1 MFTRTVR
8 SCWRAAGALAIAA
21 GAVAIGAAPSAQAAP
36 AGALAP
42 HNAGR
47 IIVGFKSTASTT
59 ERIGAFNRHGAKSHR
74 SLGTRGTSTEVVT
87 LPAGVSVEQA
97 LALYKADPA
106 VRYAE
111 PDYVLT
117 HQAVSNDPQ
126 YTNGTLWGMQ
136 GDASTPANQFGSGAA
151 EAWAAGYTGS
161 SSVVVGVIDEGIQVS
176 HPDLAANIWT
186 NPGEVAG
193 NGLDDDAN
201 GFVDDINGWDFF
213 NRDNTVF
220 DGAANP
226 VIDEHGTHVSGT
238 IGGVGGNGVGV
249 AGVNWNVKIVSAKFL
264 GPTGGNTTD
273 AVSAIN
279 YLVDLKARRG
289 VNLVAINNSW
299 GGGAFSQALSD
310 AINAAG
316 DQNIL
321 FVAAAGNSGT
331 NNDVTASYPSN
342 YDCSRGGTRGWDC
355 VLAVAAIDSA
365 GGLAS
370 FSQYGATTV
379 DIGAPGVAITS
390 TVPNSTYASFN
401 GTSMATP
408 HVTGAAAL
416 CASMDPTLS
425 AASIRNA
432 LMSSSAATASL
443 VGRTVSGGRLDVG
456 AMMAFCVSATVPV
469 SGAPSGLTATA
480 TGPTTASLSWVD
492 GVSDET
498 SYQVERAPAPGGVCG
513 AFATVATLGADSTS
527 YNASGLA
534 PSTTYCFRV
543 RAGNGFGGG
552 SFTAYSEQAQ
562 ATTAAP
568 PPQYVCSGTAYAW
581 IDATAGGTSHV
592 LTDDSSAA
600 VTLPFAFS
608 LYGVPYTTASISS
621 NGFLRLGS
629 GAATAFTNAGIPN
642 VADPNNFIAAW
653 WDDLNPALGG
663 SVWSRTVGTAPNRQF
678 VASWNGVPHVAAAT
692 TGVSFQIVLDE
703 ASGDMTMQYLDTR
716 TGATA
721 SDRGVGATVGIEGS
735 TVTDGTQVSLNTAAR
750 NDLTAIRCTTGATA
764 PLAVATASLP
774 GAATATAYQQMLSA
788 TGGRMP
794 YTWALAAGTLPTG
807 VTLTAATGL
816 LSGTP
821 TTAGTFNFTVR
832 ATDASAA
839 TATKALSVVVT
850 APLAISTATLPG
862 ASVGTAYS
870 ATLAATGGS
879 SPYTWSLAAGALP
892 AGLSLNASTGA
903 ITGTPTV
910 GGTASFTARVTDSA
924 ARTVTRALTLA
935 VATPA
940 LPGAFN
946 KTAPANNATGR
957 SRTALTLS
965 WGASTGATRY
975 EYCFDT
981 VNDNACT
988 GTWTSTGTARSVVIG
1003 GLGSRV
1009 VYFWQVRA
1017 VNGVGTTLANA
1028 GTWWR
1033 FTTAV

>member
-1 MFTRTVR
+1 MFTSTERFGSR
-8 SCWRAAGALAIAA
+8 LAGLVALAA
-21 GAVAIGAAPSAQAAP
+21 GAVAVGVVPSAQAAP
-36 AGALAP
+36 ATPLAP
-42 HNAGR
+42 HAAGR

-59 ERIGAFNRHGAKSHR
+59 ERIGAFNRHGAKAHT
-74 SLGTRGTSTEVVT
+74 SLRTRGAATEVVA
-87 LPAGVSVEQA
+87 LPAGVSVQQA
-97 LALYKADPA
+97 LAAYKADPA

-126 YTNGTLWGMQ
+126 FTNGTLWGMQ
-136 GDASTPANQFGSGAA
+136 GDASVPANQFGSGAA
-151 EAWAAGYTGS
+151 EAWDAGYTGS
-161 SSVVVGVIDEGIQVS
+161 SNVVVGVIDEGIQVT
-176 HPDLAANIWT
+176 HPDLAANIWV
-186 NPGEVAG
+186 NPREVAG
-193 NGLDDDAN
+193 NGIDDDAN
-201 GFVDDINGWDFF
+201 GFIDDINGWDFA

-264 GPTGGNTTD
+264 GTTGGTTTD
-273 AVSAIN
+273 AISAIN
-279 YLVDLKARRG
+279 YLVDLKVRGG

-331 NNDVTASYPSN
+331 NNDVTPSYPSN

-355 VLAVAAIDSA
+355 VVAVAAIDSA
-365 GGLAS
+365 GGLAT

-390 TVPNSTYASFN
+390 TVPNGAYASFN

-425 AASIRNA
+425 AAAIRNA
-432 LMSSSAATASL
+432 IIQSAAPTASL
-443 VGRTVSGGRLDVG
+443 AGRTVTGGRLDVG
-456 AMMAFCVSATVPV
+456 AMMSRCVTATVPV

-480 TGPTTASLSWVD
+480 TGPTTASLSWAD
-492 GVSDET
+492 GVTDET
-498 SYQVERAPAPGGVCG
+498 TYQVERAPATGGVCG
-513 AFATVATLGADSTS
+513 TFALVASIPANSTA
-527 YNASGLA
+527 YNAAGLA
-534 PSTTYCFRV
+534 PSTSYCFQV

-552 SFTAYSEQAQ
+552 SFSAYSEQAQ
-562 ATTAAP
+562 VTTAAP
-568 PPQYVCSGTAYAW
+568 PPQYVCSGAAYAW
-581 IDATAGGTSHV
+581 VDATAGGTSYV
-592 LTDDSSAA
+592 LTDDSSAS

-629 GAATAFTNAGIPN
+629 GAATSFTNVGIPN
-642 VADPNNFIAAW
+642 TGDPNNYIAPW

-663 SVWSRTVGTAPNRQF
+663 SIWSRTVGTAPNRQF

-692 TGVSFQIVLDE
+692 TGVSFQVVLDE
-703 ASGDMTMQYLDTR
+703 ATGDVTMQYLDTR
-716 TGATA
+716 TGSTT

-735 TVTDGTQVSLNTAAR
+735 TATDGTQVSLNIAGR
-750 NDLTAIRCTTGATA
+750 DDLTAIRCTTGAVA

-788 TGGRMP
+788 SGGRMP
-794 YTWALAAGTLPTG
+794 YTWSLAAGALPAG

-816 LSGTP
+816 LNGTP
-821 TTAGTFNFTVR
+821 TTAGTYNFTVR

-839 TATKALSVVVT
+839 TATRALSIVVT
-850 APLAISTATLPG
+850 APLAISTASLPG
-862 ASVGTAYS
+862 GTVGTAYS
-870 ATLAATGGS
+870 STLVATGGT
-879 SPYTWSLAAGALP
+879 SPYTWSLAAGSLP
-892 AGLSLNASTGA
+892 AGLSLNAATGA
-903 ITGTPTV
+903 ITGTPTAA
-910 GGTASFTARVTDSA
+910 GTVSFTVRVTDAA
-924 ARTVTRALTLA
+924 ARTVTRALSIA
-935 VATPA
+935 VTAPA

-981 VNDNACT
+981 VNDNVCN
-988 GTWTSTGTARSVVIG
+988 GTWVSTGTARSVVVG

-1017 VNGVGTTLANA
+1017 VNAVGSTLANA

>member
-1 MFTRTVR
+1 MITLTGRFGTRF
-8 SCWRAAGALAIAA
+8 AGLLALAAA
-21 GAVAIGAAPSAQAAP
+21 VCAVGTAPAAQAAP
-36 AGALAP
+36 TAPLAP
-42 HNAGR
+42 HAGGR

-59 ERIGAFNRHGAKSHR
+59 ERIGAFNRHGATSHKSLR
-74 SLGTRGTSTEVVT
+74 TRGAATEVVT

-97 LALYKADPA
+97 LANYKADPS
-106 VRYAE
+106 VRFAE

-126 YTNGTLWGMQ
+126 FTSGSLWGMQ
-136 GDASTPANQFGSGAA
+136 GAGSTPANQFGSGAA
-151 EAWAAGYTGS
+151 DVWAAGYTGS
-161 SSVVVGVIDEGIQVS
+161 SSVVVGVIDEGIQVT
-176 HPDLAANIWT
+176 HPDLAANIWV
-186 NPGEVAG
+186 NPREVAG

-201 GFVDDINGWDFF
+201 GFVDDMNGWDFF
-213 NRDNTVF
+213 NRDATVF
-220 DGAANP
+220 DGATNAT
-226 VIDEHGTHVSGT
+226 IDAHGTHVSGT

-273 AVSAIN
+273 AISAIN
-279 YLVDLKARRG
+279 YLVDLKVRGG

-331 NNDVTASYPSN
+331 NNDTTPSYPSN
-342 YDCSRGGTRGWDC
+342 YDCTRGGTRGWDC

-365 GGLAS
+365 GALAT

-379 DIGAPGVAITS
+379 DIGAPGVGIVS
-390 TVPNSTYASFN
+390 TVPNSTYASYN

-416 CASMDPTLS
+416 CASMDPSLSGAAIRDAIIRS
-425 AASIRNA
+425 AAP
-432 LMSSSAATASL
+432 TASL
-443 VGRTVSGGRLDVG
+443 AGRTVTGGRLDLVG
-456 AMMAFCVSATVPV
+456 MMARCATATVPV

-480 TGPTTASLSWVD
+480 TGPTTASLSWTD
-492 GVSDET
+492 GATDET
-498 SYQVERAPAPGGVCG
+498 AYQVERAPLAGGVCG
-513 AFATVATLGADSTS
+513 TYAQVATLPANSTAYS
-527 YNASGLA
+527 AGGLTA
-534 PSTTYCFRV
+534 ATGYCFRV

-552 SFTAYSEQAQ
+552 SFSAYSEEAQ
-562 ATTAAP
+562 VTTAAP
-568 PPQYVCSGTAYAW
+568 PPPFVCSGTAYAW
-581 IDATAGGTSHV
+581 IDATAGGTSYA
-592 LTDDSSAA
+592 LTDDSSAT

-608 LYGVPYTTASISS
+608 LYGVPFTTASISS

-629 GAATAFTNAGIPN
+629 GVATAFTNAGIPN
-642 VADPNNFIAAW
+642 AADPNNMIAAW

-703 ASGDMTMQYLDTR
+703 ATGDVTMQYLDTR
-716 TGATA
+716 TGSTV
-721 SDRGVGATVGIEGS
+721 SDRGVGATTGIEGGNG
-735 TVTDGTQVSLNTAAR
+735 TDGTQVSLNLAAR
-750 NDLTAIRCTTGATA
+750 DDLTAIRCTTGATA

-774 GAATATAYQQMLSA
+774 GAATSTAYAQMLAAS
-788 TGGRMP
+788 GGRMP
-794 YTWALAAGTLPTG
+794 YTWALTAGALPTG
-807 VTLTAATGL
+807 ITLNTATGL
-816 LSGTP
+816 VSGT
-821 TTAGTFNFTVR
+821 TTVAGTYNVTVR
-832 ATDASAA
+832 ATDAAAA
-839 TATKALSVVVT
+839 TATKAFTLVVT
-850 APLAISTATLPG
+850 APLAISTASLPG
-862 ASVGTAYS
+862 GSVGTAYS
-870 ATLAATGGS
+870 ATLAATGGT
-879 SPYTWSLAAGALP
+879 SPYTWSLSAGTLP
-892 AGLSLNASTGA
+892 AGLSLNATTGA

-910 GGTASFTARVTDSA
+910 GGTSSFTVRVTDSA
-924 ARTVTRALTLA
+924 ARTTTRALSIVVTA
-935 VATPA
+935 PA
-940 LPGAFN
+940 APGAFN

-965 WGASTGATRY
+965 WGAATGAVSY
-975 EYCFDT
+975 EYCVDT
-981 VNDNACT
+981 LNDNACN
-988 GTWTSTGTARSVVIG
+988 GTWVSTGANRSVVIG

-1017 VNGVGTTLANA
+1017 VNAVGTTLANA

>member
-1 MFTRTVR
+1 MFTLTGRLGSR
-8 SCWRAAGALAIAA
+8 CAGLLAIAA
-21 GAVAIGAAPSAQAAP
+21 ATVAVGMGPAAQAAP
-36 AGALAP
+36 ATPLAP
-42 HNAGR
+42 HAAGR
-47 IIVGFKSTASTT
+47 IIVGFKAAASAT
-59 ERIGAFNRHGAKSHR
+59 ERIGAFNRHGAKAHQPLR
-74 SLGTRGTSTEVVT
+74 TRGSATEVVT

-97 LALYKADPA
+97 LASYKADPA

-117 HQAVSNDPQ
+117 HQAVSNDPEF
-126 YTNGTLWGMQ
+126 TNGALWGMQ

-151 EAWAAGYTGS
+151 EAWAANYTGS
-161 SSVVVGVIDEGIQVS
+161 SSVVVGVIDEGIQVT

-201 GFVDDINGWDFF
+201 GFIDDINGWDFF
-213 NRDNTVF
+213 NRDNSVF

-331 NNDVTASYPSN
+331 NNDVTPSYPSN

-365 GGLAS
+365 GAIAT

-379 DIGAPGVAITS
+379 DIGAPGVNIIS
-390 TVPNSTYASFN
+390 TVPNGAYASFN

-416 CASMDPTLS
+416 CASLDPTMSGAAIRAAIMQS
-425 AASIRNA
+425 AAP
-432 LMSSSAATASL
+432 TASM

-456 AMMAFCVSATVPV
+456 AMVSRCVSSPNPV
-469 SGAPSGLTATA
+469 TGAPSGLTATA
-480 TGPTTASLSWVD
+480 TGPSTATLSWTD
-492 GVSDET
+492 GVTDET
-498 SYQVERAPAPGGVCG
+498 VYQVERATATAGVCG
-513 AFATVATLGADSTS
+513 AFALVATLGANSTS
-527 YNASGLA
+527 YSAAGLS
-534 PSTTYCFRV
+534 PSTTYCFQV

-552 SFTAYSEQAQ
+552 SYSNYSEVAQ

-568 PPQYVCSGTAYAW
+568 PPQFVCSGTTYSW
-581 IDATAGGTSHV
+581 IDATVGGTRYV
-592 LTDDSSAA
+592 LTDDSAA
-600 VTLPFAFS
+600 SVTLPFAFP
-608 LYGVPYTTASISS
+608 LYGVPHTTASISS

-642 VADPNNFIAAW
+642 LADPNNMIAAW

-663 SVWSRTVGTAPNRQF
+663 AIWSRTLGTSPNRQF

-703 ASGDMTMQYLDTR
+703 ATGDVTMQYLDTR
-716 TGATA
+716 TGSTT
-721 SDRGVGATVGIEGS
+721 SDRGIGATTGIEGS
-735 TVTDGTQVSLNTAAR
+735 NGTDGTQVSVNLAAR
-750 NDLTAIRCTTGATA
+750 DDLTAIRCTTGSTA
-764 PLAVATASLP
+764 PLAVGTASLP
-774 GAATATAYQQMLSA
+774 GAATATAYSQMLAA
-788 TGGRMP
+788 TGGRMS
-794 YTWALAAGTLPTG
+794 YTWALAAGALPSGITLNAT
-807 VTLTAATGL
+807 TGL

-821 TTAGTFNFTVR
+821 TVAGTSNFTVR
-832 ATDASAA
+832 VTDASAA
-839 TATKALSVVVT
+839 TATKAFTVVVT
-850 APLAISTATLPG
+850 APLAISTASLPG
-862 ASVGTAYS
+862 GSVGTAYS
-870 ATLAATGGS
+870 ATLAATGGAA
-879 SPYTWSLAAGALP
+879 PYTWSLSAGALP
-892 AGLSLNASTGA
+892 AGLSLNATTGA
-903 ITGTPTV
+903 ITGTPTA
-910 GGTASFTARVTDSA
+910 GGTASFTVRVTDSA
-924 ARTVTRALTLA
+924 ARTVTRALSIA
-935 VATPA
+935 VTVPA
-940 LPGAFN
+940 PPGAFN

-981 VNDNACT
+981 VNDNLCN
-988 GTWTSTGTARSVVIG
+988 GTWVSTGTGRSVVVG

-1009 VYFWQVRA
+1009 IYYWQVRA

>member
-1 MFTRTVR
+1 MFTQTGRMGSR
-8 SCWRAAGALAIAA
+8 IAGLLAIAA
-21 GAVAIGAAPSAQAAP
+21 ATFAVGVAPNAQAAP
-36 AGALAP
+36 GAPLAP
-42 HNAGR
+42 HAAGR
-47 IIVGFKSTASTT
+47 IIVGFKATASST
-59 ERIGAFNRHGAKSHR
+59 ERIGAFNRHGAKAHR
-74 SLGTRGTSTEVVT
+74 DLRTRGAATSVVT

-97 LALYKADPA
+97 LAAYKADPS

-126 YTNGTLWGMQ
+126 FTNGTLWGMQ
-136 GDASTPANQFGSGAA
+136 GDASLPANQFGSGAA

-161 SSVVVGVIDEGIQVS
+161 SNVVVGVIDEGIQVT

-193 NGLDDDAN
+193 NGVDDDGN
-201 GFVDDINGWDFF
+201 GFIDDINGWDFF

-249 AGVNWNVKIVSAKFL
+249 AGVNWNVKIASAKFL

-355 VLAVAAIDSA
+355 VLAVAAIDSTGA
-365 GGLAS
+365 LAT

-390 TVPNSTYASFN
+390 TVPNGAYASFN

-416 CASMDPTLS
+416 CASMDPTMTGAAIRNAIMLS
-425 AASIRNA
+425 AAP
-432 LMSSSAATASL
+432 TTSL
-443 VGRTVSGGRLDVG
+443 VGRTVSGGRLDIG
-456 AMMAFCVSATVPV
+456 AMMSRCVTSTVPV
-469 SGAPSGLTATA
+469 TGAPSGMTATA
-480 TGPTTASLSWVD
+480 TGPSTASLSWLD
-492 GVSDET
+492 GATDET
-498 SYQVERAPAPGGVCG
+498 IYQVERATATGGVCG
-513 AFATVATLGADSTS
+513 TFSLIATLGANSTS
-527 YNASGLA
+527 YNVTGLS
-534 PSTTYCFRV
+534 PSTTYCFQV

-552 SFTAYSEQAQ
+552 SFSAYSEQAQ

-568 PPQYVCSGTAYAW
+568 PPQFVCSGAPYAW
-581 IDATAGGTSHV
+581 VDATAGGTSYV

-608 LYGVPYTTASISS
+608 MYGVPFTTGSISS

-629 GAATAFTNAGIPN
+629 GAATAFTNAGFPSA
-642 VADPNNFIAAW
+642 ADPNNIIAPW

-678 VASWNGVPHVAAAT
+678 VVSWNGVPHVAAAT
-692 TGVSFQIVLDE
+692 TGVSFQVVLDE
-703 ASGDMTMQYLDTR
+703 ATGDVTMQYLDSR
-716 TGATA
+716 TGSAT
-721 SDRGVGATVGIEGS
+721 SDRGVGATVGIDGS
-735 TVTDGTQVSLNTAAR
+735 NGTDGTQVSLNLGAR
-750 NDLTAIRCTTGATA
+750 NDLTAIRCTTGASA
-764 PLAVATASLP
+764 ALAVATASLP

-794 YTWALAAGTLPTG
+794 YTWSLAAGALPAG

-816 LSGTP
+816 LNGTP
-821 TTAGTFNFTVR
+821 TTAGTSNFTIR
-832 ATDASAA
+832 ATDASG
-839 TATKALSVVVT
+839 TAVTQALSIVVT

-862 ASVGTAYS
+862 GSVGTAYS
-870 ATLAATGGS
+870 STLAATGGTA
-879 SPYTWSLAAGALP
+879 PYTWSLAAGSLP
-892 AGLSLNASTGA
+892 AGLSLNAATGA
-903 ITGTPTV
+903 ITGTPTA
-910 GGTASFTARVTDSA
+910 GGTVSFTARVTDSA
-924 ARTVTRALTLA
+924 ARTVTRALSIA
-935 VATPA
+935 VTAPA

-975 EYCFDT
+975 EYCVDT
-981 VNDNACT
+981 VNDNACNA
-988 GTWTSTGTARSVVIG
+988 TWVSTGTARSVVIG

-1017 VNGVGTTLANA
+1017 VNAVGNTLGNA